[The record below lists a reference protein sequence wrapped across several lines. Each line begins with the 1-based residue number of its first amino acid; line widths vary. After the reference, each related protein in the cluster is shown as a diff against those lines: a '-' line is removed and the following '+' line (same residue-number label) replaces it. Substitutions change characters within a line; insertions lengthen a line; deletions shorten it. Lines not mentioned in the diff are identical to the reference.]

1 LAKAENQEADIESQ
15 RQKAMSDALEKYGS
29 DPRAAA
35 MILGQDPRTSEMAMK
50 LMGSELDYDR
60 QKERW
65 GQEDAL
71 RREQIASMNSR
82 VSAGSVGAIES
93 LTNRILDSN
102 PNLSFSQAL
111 SIAQKGI
118 GQGNYLNED
127 GTISIFGEN
136 PSIPQN
142 TGMPQGQPPIDGI
155 SPVSMNQMNAP
166 QGQQP
171 APIPMPNPMQGQ
183 SNAPIGRTYD
193 DVMASRE
200 GLIEAEKARQKSRAS
215 YMEEGFQQLPKMQRS
230 LQDAEVRGQNIAR
243 VASNVEQAAK
253 NSFTT
258 GFTGSITSAVRGSP
272 AFDLKNNLQTLEAT
286 AAFDTLQNMRDNSP
300 TGGALGQVSEREL
313 DLLKAAYSNLS
324 NSQSYEQLMQNLE
337 AFNLQNQ
344 QSLQNARMAYE
355 QDYKRFGGQND
366 AYLPKLQ
373 EQNSPA
379 QPNTQPQGQ
388 IAVNPKTGEKMINRG
403 NGWEAYNG
411 N

>member
-1 LAKAENQEADIESQ
+1 MFPERFKNPQYEAF
-15 RQKAMSDALEKYGS
+15 
-29 DPRAAA
+29 
-35 MILGQDPRTSEMAMK
+35 
-50 LMGSELDYDR
+50 
-60 QKERW
+60 
-65 GQEDAL
+65 
-71 RREQIASMNSR
+71 SR
-82 VSAGSVGAIES
+82 Y
-93 LTNRILDSN
+93 
-102 PNLSFSQAL
+102 NL
-111 SIAQKGI
+111 I
-118 GQGNYLNED
+118 GQAAKTYGFDRGMQVTPYGQNL
-127 GTISIFGEN
+127 
-136 PSIPQN
+136 PPQ
-142 TGMPQGQPPIDGI
+142 MLQEPVPQGQAPVDGI
-155 SPVSMNQMNAP
+155 PPVSMNQMNAP

-171 APIPMPNPMQGQ
+171 APMPNPQMNQMQGNFQ
-183 SNAPIGRTYD
+183 APTVSSIPGYD
-193 DVMASRE
+193 QAMADRE
-200 GLIEAEKARQKSRAS
+200 GLIEAEKARQQSRAS